1 MKYVVIAA
9 LIFLFLI
16 LVVRIIFSGF
26 AFVAYVLSLA
36 SDPKKADA
44 LCHTMET
51 YTDCSIRSMEAK
63 KKYGPTT
70 QKKSSRPSPTKP
82 WQLLFE
88 LLKSIVGAIGSTL
101 TKHLIE
107 RFLG

>member
-1 MKYVVIAA
+1 MKYIFAA

-16 LVVRIIFSGF
+16 LVVRIIFAGF
-26 AFVAYVLSLA
+26 AFVAYTLSLA

-70 QKKSSRPSPTKP
+70 QKKSSRPAPHKP
-82 WQLLFE
+82 RQLLIF
-88 LLKSIVGAIGSTL
+88 LLKTIASTIISTI
-101 TKHLIE
+101 TKNLVE
-107 RFLG
+107 RFMG

>member
-1 MKYVVIAA
+1 MKYVIAA

-26 AFVAYVLSLA
+26 AFAAYALSLA

-44 LCHTMET
+44 FCHIMET

-63 KKYGPTT
+63 KKYEPTT
-70 QKKSSRPSPTKP
+70 QKKSSRPSPHKP
-82 WQLLFE
+82 WQLLTL
-88 LLKSIVGAIGSTL
+88 LLKTIVTAIISTI
-101 TKHLIE
+101 TKNLVE